1 MNLAFLQNDMQTA
14 LKTGDKLRRM
24 VLGDIIAF
32 IQKLSTAGKTKV
44 EITDTMVDEA
54 LIKYQKTIQEM
65 IDTCPADRVET
76 LEDYKARM
84 EIVKE
89 YAPQMITN
97 PEEIKKMVFA
107 AAGDMELLPANR
119 GTFMKTVM
127 PALKG
132 KVDMK
137 IANQIITDMFKGNK

>member
-24 VLGDIIAF
+24 VLGDIIAS

-54 LIKYQKTIQEM
+54 LIKYQKTVQEM
-65 IDTCPADRVET
+65 IDTCPEDRVDT
-76 LEDYKARM
+76 LLEYKSRM

-89 YAPQMITN
+89 YAPQMITD
-97 PEEIKKMVFA
+97 PEEIKKMVLA
-107 AAGDMELLPANR
+107 AAGDMELSPANR
-119 GTFMKTVM
+119 GAFMKTVM

-137 IANQIITDMFKGNK
+137 IANQIITNMFK